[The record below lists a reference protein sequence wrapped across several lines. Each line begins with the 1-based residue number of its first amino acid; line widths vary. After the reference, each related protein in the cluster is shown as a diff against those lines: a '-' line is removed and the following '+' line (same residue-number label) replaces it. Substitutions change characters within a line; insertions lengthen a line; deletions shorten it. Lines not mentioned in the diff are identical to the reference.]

1 MVREWKEVEAGRPF
15 KPERDFPGGPVAMTP
30 YFQCRGLPGQG
41 TRSHMPQIRV
51 CLPQRKILHAAKEIE
66 DPVCCN

>member
-30 YFQCRGLPGQG
+30 CFQCRGLEFDPWSGNYIPHA
-41 TRSHMPQIRV
+41 TDKS
-51 CLPQRKILHAAKEIE
+51 LHTSTKDLACCKE
-66 DPVCCN
+66 D